1 MCEIVLFF
9 GVIFEMINYLSFLNE
24 YCFYLVS
31 LKFDSKFNG
40 LMVKIIF

>member
-1 MCEIVLFF
+1 
-9 GVIFEMINYLSFLNE
+9 MINYLSFLNE

-40 LMVKIIF
+40 LMVKIIFWNGDLWVKI